1 VILLA
6 VLATSSVKAEG
17 ASTVALKTIQ
27 YREAVSFAIPVT
39 WKEEDEPGVQG
50 TFYEDRPD
58 TGTLRVSVMQWVG
71 SDEADRNR
79 IAKSILSPGTVETLK
94 QGVYLKKEV
103 KDGSERGEA
112 LKLYRWLVVL
122 ALPENTCRLVV
133 FTHTVTAAQEK
144 EPAIVDE
151 LAVVEF
157 AVRNAVFSYE
167 TTLPLLDTP

>member
-1 VILLA
+1 
-6 VLATSSVKAEG
+6 
-17 ASTVALKTIQ
+17 
-27 YREAVSFAIPVT
+27 
-39 WKEEDEPGVQG
+39 
-50 TFYEDRPD
+50 
-58 TGTLRVSVMQWVG
+58 
-71 SDEADRNR
+71 
-79 IAKSILSPGTVETLK
+79 
-94 QGVYLKKEV
+94 
-103 KDGSERGEA
+103 
-112 LKLYRWLVVL
+112 VL